1 MDKKLL
7 DAYRQ
12 AKQLDQQEQEGQET
26 QRYEDVGSFLDVI
39 SQIESSGGKNLNH
52 PMMQSGIHEG
62 HRAMGKFGLMPN
74 TVTEVAT
81 RMERDGTITP
91 EIRALA
97 AMSPVEMKRAIEEN
111 TDYEEQLARYLGT
124 HILKN
129 QEGDMEK
136 AAYSWNQGHNLTPDT
151 IENRNYKEH
160 DYVQKYKKIRDML
173 GGMKK

>member
-7 DAYRQ
+7 DAYRK
-12 AKQLDQQEQEGQET
+12 AKQLDDQEYEGQEAQT
-26 QRYEDVGSFLDVI
+26 YEDVGGFLDVI

-52 PMMQSGIHEG
+52 PMMKSGMHKG
-62 HRAMGKFGLMPN
+62 HTAMGKYGLMPN

-91 EIRALA
+91 EIKALA
-97 AMSPVEMKRAIEEN
+97 QMSPEQMKQAIEEN

-124 HILKN
+124 HILKR
-129 QEGDMEK
+129 QEGDLEK
-136 AAYSWNQGHNLTPDT
+136 AAYSWNQGHNLTPDK
-151 IENRNYKEH
+151 IDQREYKES
-160 DYVQKYKKIRDML
+160 DYVKKYKRIRDML